1 MLKSYYV
8 LIVLLL
14 SSIVFSS
21 CDQKEVSSEINEL
34 DTVTIDSLMSNYE
47 LDNGPGASL
56 LITENG
62 NIIYSKGY
70 GLANLEESIPIN
82 TSTNFRLAS
91 ITKQFTA
98 MCIMILYS
106 RGQLEYEQKLTDIF
120 PNFPEY
126 GNNITI
132 RHLLHHTS
140 GLKDYFSLIAD
151 TVLEQLNDQDV
162 LNLMMAQTT
171 TLFPPGTDYRYSN
184 SGYALLALIVK
195 NVSGKGFAEFL
206 EEEIFF
212 PLGMSNSIAFEDGIS
227 TVENRAYG
235 YSQIDSEFIRDD
247 QSITSAVLGDGG
259 IYSSLDDMF
268 KWDQI
273 LNTEELVPFAILN
286 EAFVSGTLDN
296 GSETGYGFGWLLD
309 SYLYRIRSYHT
320 GSTRGFR
327 NVYMRFPDEKM
338 SIVILTNRNSGSP
351 IEIAI
356 QIMEYIFTSNST
368 YYKILY

>member
-34 DTVTIDSLMSNYE
+34 DTITIDSLMSNYE

-227 TVENRAYG
+227 IVENRAYG
-235 YSQIDSEFIRDD
+235 YSQIDSEFTRDD
-247 QSITSAVLGDGG
+247 QSITSAVLGDGVVGEAEGDALGDMLGDALGDNVAPGCEGDAVGDALGDVLGVGVVGDTLGDMLGDTLGDALGDALGTSVVGEPLGAALGNAVVGEALGDALGAALGDALHG
-259 IYSSLDDMF
+259 I
-268 KWDQI
+268 
-273 LNTEELVPFAILN
+273 
-286 EAFVSGTLDN
+286 FVH
-296 GSETGYGFGWLLD
+296 TGYEL
-309 SYLYRIRSYHT
+309 
-320 GSTRGFR
+320 
-327 NVYMRFPDEKM
+327 
-338 SIVILTNRNSGSP
+338 
-351 IEIAI
+351 
-356 QIMEYIFTSNST
+356 
-368 YYKILY
+368 